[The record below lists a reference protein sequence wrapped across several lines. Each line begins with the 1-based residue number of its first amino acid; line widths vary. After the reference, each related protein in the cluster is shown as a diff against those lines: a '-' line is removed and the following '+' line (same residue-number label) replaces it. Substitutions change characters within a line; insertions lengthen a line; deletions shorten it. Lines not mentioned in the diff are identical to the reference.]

1 VPSYGSIR
9 YCYLGSLTLRPV
21 RGVTPEEPAAG
32 NLHGGVRE
40 GGDCWQALA
49 VRKPTA
55 CQRVSSTRREKLRFL
70 GMDVH
75 AETIAVA
82 VAEPDREV
90 RSLGTIANREDSI
103 RKFIRKLGSP
113 EHLRVCYEAGPTGF
127 VLYWQMAQL
136 GVKCDVV
143 APSLVPK
150 KPGDKVKTDRRDA
163 LKLARSHRSGD
174 LTAVW
179 IPDEASEALR
189 DLVRARE
196 AAKQDQLRARHRL
209 TKFLLRTGQRP
220 PQGVKAWTA
229 RYMEW
234 VLKVRYTHP
243 AREATLLDCLNEV
256 EHMAARV
263 TRLEKSIVEV
273 IQLAPASM
281 QEVVRGL
288 QALRGIAHI
297 SAVTIAVELGNIT
310 SRFEGARDL
319 MGYSGAFPSE
329 DSSGKR
335 IRRGGIT
342 KSGNAHLRRIVV
354 ESAWSYRYIC
364 PATMIRDTSLH
375 AFRKV
380 KISKSQDAVLKIIR
394 AHPEGLTDAEINH
407 YLGYNAIN
415 RITPR
420 RGELLKM
427 ELIYYAGTRECRKTH
442 EQAHAY
448 KAKVP
453 VLPPAR
459 EIKKVETNSN
469 QLL

>member
-1 VPSYGSIR
+1 M
-9 YCYLGSLTLRPV
+9 
-21 RGVTPEEPAAG
+21 
-32 NLHGGVRE
+32 
-40 GGDCWQALA
+40 
-49 VRKPTA
+49 
-55 CQRVSSTRREKLRFL
+55 REKLRFL
-70 GMDVH
+70 GLDVH

-82 VAEPDREV
+82 VAEPDGEV

-113 EHLRVCYEAGPTGF
+113 EHLRACYEAGPTGF
-127 VLYWQMAQL
+127 VLYWQLTQL
-136 GVKCDVV
+136 RVKCDVI

-150 KPGDKVKTDRRDA
+150 KPGDRVKTDRRDA

-179 IPDEASEALR
+179 VPDEGSEALR

-220 PQGVKAWTA
+220 PLGLKAWTA
-229 RYMEW
+229 RCVEW
-234 VLKVRYTHP
+234 VQKVRYTHP
-243 AREATLLDCLNEV
+243 AQEATLLDCMNEV
-256 EHMAARV
+256 EHMGERV

-281 QEVVRGL
+281 REVVRGL

-310 SRFEGARDL
+310 SRFQGARNL

-354 ESAWSYRYIC
+354 ESAWSYRHL
-364 PATMIRDTSLH
+364 PRVGAKL
-375 AFRKV
+375 RKR
-380 KISKSQDAVLKIIR
+380 Q
-394 AHPEGLTDAEINH
+394 EGLPAEITEIAWKAQTRLH
-407 YLGYNAIN
+407 KRYMALMA
-415 RITPR
+415 
-420 RGELLKM
+420 RGKEQRKTMTAVARELLGF
-427 ELIYYAGTRECRKTH
+427 IWAIGI
-442 EQAHAY
+442 
-448 KAKVP
+448 KAEAMACKQQM
-453 VLPPAR
+453 AA
-459 EIKKVETNSN
+459 
-469 QLL
+469 